1 MDENRKKMII
11 QEIQYWKNSRLLPE
25 QYCDFLL
32 ALYSEGE
39 EVPQQYQKAR
49 GARPKIVFPYLIVG
63 FIILLTLFLNHFT
76 QLPFGMQIGLSIFSI
91 IALLY
96 AVFFFFKRSW
106 PYHIPLIG
114 AAFLFLLA
122 TVFAI
127 EHSAPGR
134 TDVLYFFLLGHCGIW
149 LYTGKRLSIVYFS
162 VAGYLGIAVIVYF
175 MAKLYNI
182 F

>member
-11 QEIQYWKNSRLLPE
+11 QEIVYWKNSRLLPE

-39 EVPQQYQKAR
+39 EVPQQYQAR
-49 GARPKIVFPYLIVG
+49 KKIVMPYLIVG
-63 FIILLTLFLNHFT
+63 SIILLTLFLNHFT

-91 IALLY
+91 VTLLY
-96 AVFFFFKRSW
+96 AAFFFSKRSW
-106 PYHIPLIG
+106 SYHIPLIG

-127 EHSAPGR
+127 EHFAPGR
-134 TDVLYFFLLGHCGIW
+134 TGVLYFFLLCHCGIW
-149 LYTGKRLSIVYFS
+149 VYTGKRLSMVYFS
-162 VAGYLGIAVIVYF
+162 VAGYLGIVVILYF
-175 MAKLYNI
+175 IAKLYNI

>member
-1 MDENRKKMII
+1 MDENRKKIII
-11 QEIQYWKNSRLLPE
+11 QEILYWKNSRLLPE

-39 EVPQQYQKAR
+39 EVPQQYQTKSKR
-49 GARPKIVFPYLIVG
+49 VIPYLIVA
-63 FIILLTLFLNHFT
+63 FIFLLTLFLNHFT

-91 IALLY
+91 MALVY
-96 AVFFFFKRSW
+96 AAFFFSKRSW

-127 EHSAPGR
+127 EQLAPDRIG
-134 TDVLYFFLLGHCGIW
+134 VLYFFLLCHCGIW
-149 LYTGKRLSIVYFS
+149 VYTGKRLSMVYFS
-162 VAGYLGIAVIVYF
+162 VAGYLGIVVILYF
-175 MAKLYNI
+175 IAKLYNI